1 MIPRID
7 AKLENLY
14 AVLNKYGYANTAT
27 RYHGHVNAYVQ
38 DGWASIDLELIYADE
53 TPSEDPWELRRWGLD
68 RVKACL
74 AELQS
79 HGWYLHGHLDIDQHS
94 AVDAATWTLKGDCFS
109 EPTEWGMAT
118 KASFEV
124 IGFPPSKAKR

>member
-1 MIPRID
+1 MIPRVD

-27 RYHGHVNAYVQ
+27 RYYGAVSAYVE
-38 DGWASIDLELIYADE
+38 DGWASICLELAYVPGE
-53 TPSEDPWELRRWGLD
+53 TLHEDPWELRRWGLSK
-68 RVKACL
+68 VKECL

-79 HGWYLHGHLDIDQHS
+79 QGWYLHGHLDIDQHS
-94 AVDAATWTLKGDCFS
+94 AVDGGGYTLHGDCVA
-109 EPTEWGMAT
+109 EPAEWGMQT

-124 IGFPPSKAKR
+124 IGFPPVKK